1 MEAFQAK
8 LVQTLVSTQLIKSVG
23 QSFELWGF
31 FRCFHCSLKNI
42 SIDYL

>member
-23 QSFELWGF
+23 QSFEVWGF
-31 FRCFHCSLKNI
+31 FLDVFTVVLVH
-42 SIDYL
+42 